1 MNIKVND
8 ELVLKSNRFFGKAGD
23 VFVVNDIVQDGVD
36 GLHYVTVR
44 RDVEN
49 AVTHFTCPM
58 NNLDAYF
65 EPVPHDDVFDDGGIG
80 ENLVMSIIDNSEIKT
95 GCVFDKCF
103 VMAVNLPNGYSIVE
117 SYDFDTPDAYDED
130 VAYEECMNRVL
141 DKIIELEYY
150 VNMYDSNVEIL
161 FEDYVDDDCFCDN
174 CCENRGF

>member
-36 GLHYVTVR
+36 GIHYVAVR

-58 NNLDAYF
+58 SSLDYYF
-65 EPVPHDDVFDDGGIG
+65 EPVPHDDMIDDGGIG
-80 ENLVMSIIDNSEIKT
+80 ENLVDSIIDNSEIKT

-117 SYDFDTPDAYDED
+117 SYDFDTPDAYDEE
-130 VAYEECMNRVL
+130 VAYEACMSRVL
-141 DKIIELEYY
+141 DKIAELEYY

-161 FEDYVDDDCFCDN
+161 FEDYLDDDCKCG
-174 CCENRGF
+174 CC